1 MAVGAA
7 KDKWDKYNN
16 SKQFVQAHEAGFDA
30 VGVVGALVAG
40 KLLET
45 IVETGKKLGKKS
57 ILNAA
62 ELVADIV
69 KKRGNIKGIKLLQE
83 SKDLASDFFKTN
95 KDLIDDAYKGDFD
108 KWYNDIYTNGLKKT
122 VAPFEAHHVIPI
134 DILKTNDK
142 LNNLLFDLKKAD
154 PNFNFDFNGIENG
167 IMIQKKNINLDLNG
181 HGKHNEYSLA
191 ISAKVTAIIDATADQ
206 QEAFVKIKS
215 LISNTKET
223 LKNEVLL
230 GSKNVNDIRSF

>member
-1 MAVGAA
+1 M
-7 KDKWDKYNN
+7 
-16 SKQFVQAHEAGFDA
+16 
-30 VGVVGALVAG
+30 
-40 KLLET
+40 
-45 IVETGKKLGKKS
+45 
-57 ILNAA
+57 NAA